1 MGVKI
6 GLLTSSRADYSI
18 YYPLIKA
25 LNLLPNSS
33 TEIIAFGTH
42 LSEEYGYT
50 VNQILSDGFDVPHR
64 INNCYAIGDS
74 PSDIANAMC
83 NTMLEFSKFWESNQ
97 FDLVFCLGDR
107 YEMFA
112 AVAASV
118 PFQVKIAHLY
128 GGEKTEG
135 AIDDCLRHALS
146 LMSKYHFAACEAY
159 KNRVIELTS
168 NADNVFNF
176 GHLSIDNLERL
187 NLLSTEDL
195 KIKTGVDFALPTIL
209 CTFHPETV
217 NYEANACYAQ
227 EIYDAFSE
235 LNDFQI
241 LITMPNSDTGGAII
255 RSSFET
261 LAKNNTQIFTTENLG
276 TIGYLS
282 AMKHCTMMVGNT
294 SSGFVEASYFPTTVI
309 NLGERQTGRIITP
322 NIFNTTISKQQ
333 IIDAV
338 RNNCNNTYEN
348 TKIQIYGIGNTAD
361 LICNELQNNIL
372 KSHYSND

>member
-1 MGVKI
+1 MSVKI
-6 GLLTSSRADYSI
+6 GILTSSRADYSI

-25 LNLLPNSS
+25 LNLLPNS
-33 TEIIAFGTH
+33 TIEIIAFGTH
-42 LSEEYGYT
+42 LSEKYGYT
-50 VNQILSDGFDVPHR
+50 VNQILSDGFEVPHK
-64 INNCYAIGDS
+64 INNCFALGDS
-74 PSDIANAMC
+74 PKHIAEAMG
-83 NTMLEFSKFWESNQ
+83 NTMLQFSQFWESNQ

-112 AVAASV
+112 AVSASV

-146 LMSKYHFAACEAY
+146 VMSKYHFAACESY

-168 NADNVFNF
+168 NAENVFNF
-176 GHLSIDNLERL
+176 GHLSIDNLESLPLL
-187 NLLSTEDL
+187 NIDEL
-195 KIKTGVDFALPTIL
+195 KIKTGVHFAKPTIL

-217 NYEANACYAQ
+217 NYESNTRYAQ
-227 EIYDAFSE
+227 EICDAFSE
-235 LNDFQI
+235 ITEFQI
-241 LITMPNSDTGGAII
+241 LITMPNSDTGGEII
-255 RSSFET
+255 RSSFEK
-261 LAKNNTQIFTTENLG
+261 LAKNNTHIFTTENLG

-282 AMKHCTMMVGNT
+282 AMKHCKMMVGNT

-322 NIFNTTISKQQ
+322 NIFNTPIQKQQ

-338 RNNCNNTYEN
+338 RKNINNTYEN
-348 TKIQIYGIGNTAD
+348 TKIQIYGSGNTAE
-361 LICNELQNNIL
+361 LICNELQYNLL
-372 KSHYSND
+372 KSSYSHD

>member
-1 MGVKI
+1 MSVKI
-6 GLLTSSRADYSI
+6 GILTSSRADYSI

-25 LNLLPNSS
+25 LNLLPNSHI
-33 TEIIAFGTH
+33 EIIAFGTH
-42 LSEEYGYT
+42 LSEKYGYT
-50 VNQILSDGFDVPHR
+50 VNQILADGFKVQHR
-64 INNCYAIGDS
+64 IENTFALGDS
-74 PSDIANAMC
+74 PKDISDAMG
-83 NTMLEFSKFWESNQ
+83 NTLLQFSKFWQSNQ

-112 AVAASV
+112 AVSASV

-146 LMSKYHFAACEAY
+146 VMSKYHFTACEAY

-168 NADNVFNF
+168 HSGNVFNF

-187 NLLSTEDL
+187 PLLNIEDL
-195 KIKTGVDFALPTIL
+195 LIKTGVNFAKPTIL

-217 NYEANACYAQ
+217 NYESNTLYAK
-227 EIYDAFSE
+227 EICDAFSE
-235 LNDFQI
+235 LTEFQI

-255 RSSFET
+255 RSSFEK
-261 LAKNNTQIFTTENLG
+261 LAASNPNIITTENLG

-282 AMKHCTMMVGNT
+282 AMKYCKMMVGNT

-322 NIFNTTISKQQ
+322 NIFNTHIQKQQ

-338 RNNCNNTYEN
+338 RNNINNTYEN
-348 TKIQIYGIGNTAD
+348 TKIQIYGSGNTAE
-361 LICNELQNNIL
+361 LICNEVQNTIL
-372 KSHYSND
+372 KNRYLHD

>member
-1 MGVKI
+1 MGNT
-6 GLLTSSRADYSI
+6 LL
-18 YYPLIKA
+18 
-25 LNLLPNSS
+25 
-33 TEIIAFGTH
+33 
-42 LSEEYGYT
+42 
-50 VNQILSDGFDVPHR
+50 Q
-64 INNCYAIGDS
+64 
-74 PSDIANAMC
+74 
-83 NTMLEFSKFWESNQ
+83 FSKFWQSNK

-112 AVAASV
+112 AVSASV

-146 LMSKYHFAACEAY
+146 VMSKYHFAACEAY

-168 NADNVFNF
+168 HSENVFNF

-187 NLLSTEDL
+187 PLLNIEDL
-195 KIKTGVDFALPTIL
+195 QNKTGVNFAKPTIL

-217 NYEANACYAQ
+217 NYESNTLYAK
-227 EIYDAFSE
+227 EICDAFSE
-235 LNDFQI
+235 LTEFQI

-255 RSSFET
+255 RSSFEK
-261 LAKNNTQIFTTENLG
+261 LAASNPNIITTENLG

-282 AMKHCTMMVGNT
+282 AMKYCKMMVGNT

-322 NIFNTTISKQQ
+322 NIFNTHIQKQQ

-338 RNNCNNTYEN
+338 RNNINNTYEN
-348 TKIQIYGIGNTAD
+348 TKIQIYGSGNTAE
-361 LICNELQNNIL
+361 LICNEVQNTIL
-372 KSHYSND
+372 KNRYLHD

>member
-1 MGVKI
+1 MSVKI
-6 GLLTSSRADYSI
+6 GILTSSRADYSI

-33 TEIIAFGTH
+33 IEIIAFGTH
-42 LSEEYGYT
+42 LSEKYGYT
-50 VNQILSDGFDVPHR
+50 MNQILADGFDVPHK
-64 INNCYAIGDS
+64 IDNCFALGDS
-74 PSDIANAMC
+74 PSDIANAMG
-83 NTMLEFSKFWESNQ
+83 NTMLQFSKFWESNK

-112 AVAASV
+112 AVSASV
-118 PFQVKIAHLY
+118 PFQLKIAHLY

-135 AIDDCLRHALS
+135 AIDDCLRHAIS
-146 LMSKYHFAACEAY
+146 VMSKFHFAACEAY
-159 KNRVIELTS
+159 KNRIIELTS
-168 NADNVFNF
+168 NADNVYNF

-187 NLLSTEDL
+187 NLLSTDEL

-217 NYEANACYAQ
+217 NYESNALYAQ
-227 EIYDAFSE
+227 EICDAFSE
-235 LNDFQI
+235 LNEFQI
-241 LITMPNSDTGGAII
+241 LITMPNSDTGSAII

-261 LAKNNTQIFTTENLG
+261 LAKNNNHIFTTENLG

-282 AMKHCTMMVGNT
+282 AMKHCKMMVGNT
-294 SSGFVEASYFPTTVI
+294 SSGFVEASYFPTTVV

-322 NIFNTTISKQQ
+322 NIFNTPISKQE

-338 RNNCNNTYEN
+338 RINHNNTYEN
-348 TKIQIYGIGNTAD
+348 TKIQIYGTGNTAE

-372 KSHYSND
+372 KSRYSHD

>member
-74 PSDIANAMC
+74 PSDIANAMG
-83 NTMLEFSKFWESNQ
+83 NTMLEFSKFWELNQ

-217 NYEANACYAQ
+217 NYEANADYAQ
-227 EIYDAFSE
+227 EICDAFSE
-235 LNDFQI
+235 LSDFQI

-261 LAKNNTQIFTTENLG
+261 LAKENTQIFTTENLG

-282 AMKHCTMMVGNT
+282 AMKHCKMMVGNT

>member
-74 PSDIANAMC
+74 PSDIANAMG

-217 NYEANACYAQ
+217 NYEANAYYAQ
-227 EIYDAFSE
+227 EICDAFSE

-261 LAKNNTQIFTTENLG
+261 LAKENTQIFTTENLG

-282 AMKHCTMMVGNT
+282 AMKHCKIMVGNT

>member
-74 PSDIANAMC
+74 PSDIANAMG

-227 EIYDAFSE
+227 EICDAFSE

-282 AMKHCTMMVGNT
+282 AMKHCKIMVGNT

>member
-6 GLLTSSRADYSI
+6 GILTSSRADYSI

-33 TEIIAFGTH
+33 IEIIAFGTH
-42 LSEEYGYT
+42 LSEKYGYT
-50 VNQILSDGFDVPHR
+50 VNQILADGFDVPHR
-64 INNCYAIGDS
+64 IDNCYAHGDT
-74 PSDIANAMC
+74 PKDISDAMG
-83 NTMLEFSKFWESNQ
+83 NTLLQFSKFWESNK

-112 AVAASV
+112 AVSASV
-118 PFQVKIAHLY
+118 SFQVKIAHLY

-135 AIDDCLRHALS
+135 AIDDCLRHAIS
-146 LMSKYHFAACEAY
+146 VMSKFHFAACEAY
-159 KNRVIELTS
+159 KNRIIELTS
-168 NADNVFNF
+168 NASNVFNF

-187 NLLSTEDL
+187 NLLSAEDL
-195 KIKTGVDFALPTIL
+195 KTKTGVDFAKPTIL

-217 NYEANACYAQ
+217 KYESNVLYAK
-227 EIYDAFSE
+227 EICDAFSE
-235 LNDFQI
+235 LTEFQI

-261 LAKNNTQIFTTENLG
+261 LAENNSHIFTTENLG

-282 AMKHCTMMVGNT
+282 AMKHCKMMVGNT

-322 NIFNTTISKQQ
+322 NIFNTPISKEE
-333 IIDAV
+333 IVDAV
-338 RNNCNNTYEN
+338 RNNNNNTYEN

-372 KSHYSND
+372 KSFYSHD

>member
-1 MGVKI
+1 MTVNI
-6 GLLTSSRADYSI
+6 GILTSSRADYSI
-18 YYPLIKA
+18 YFPLIKA
-25 LNLLPNSS
+25 LEKLPNTSVD
-33 TEIIAFGTH
+33 IIAFGTH
-42 LSEEYGYT
+42 LSEKYGYT
-50 VNQILSDGFDVPHR
+50 VNQILADGFEVLHR
-64 INNCYAIGDS
+64 IENTFALGDS
-74 PSDIANAMC
+74 PKDISDAMG
-83 NTMLEFSKFWESNQ
+83 NTLLQFSKFWQSNQ

-112 AVAASV
+112 AVSASV

-146 LMSKYHFAACEAY
+146 VMSKYHFAACEAY
-159 KNRVIELTS
+159 KNRVIELIS
-168 NADNVFNF
+168 NAENVFNF

-187 NLLSTEDL
+187 PLLNIEEL
-195 KIKTGVDFALPTIL
+195 QIKTGVDFAKQTIL

-217 NYEANACYAQ
+217 NYESNTRYAQ
-227 EIYDAFSE
+227 EICDAFSE
-235 LNDFQI
+235 LTEFQI

-255 RSSFET
+255 RSSIEK
-261 LAKNNTQIFTTENLG
+261 LAESNPNIITTENLG

-282 AMKHCTMMVGNT
+282 AMKYCKMMVGNT

-322 NIFNTTISKQQ
+322 NIFNTPIQKQQ

-338 RNNCNNTYEN
+338 RKNINNTYEN
-348 TKIQIYGIGNTAD
+348 TKIQIYGSGNTAE
-361 LICNELQNNIL
+361 LICNELQYNLL
-372 KSHYSND
+372 KSSYLND

>member
-1 MGVKI
+1 MSVKI
-6 GLLTSSRADYSI
+6 GILTSSRADYSI

-25 LNLLPNSS
+25 LNLLPNSNI
-33 TEIIAFGTH
+33 EIIAFGTH

-50 VNQILSDGFDVPHR
+50 VNQILADGFDVPHR
-64 INNCYAIGDS
+64 IDNCYSIGDT
-74 PSDIANAMC
+74 PYDIANAMG
-83 NTMLEFSKFWESNQ
+83 NTLLQFSKFWESNQ

-112 AVAASV
+112 AVSASV

-135 AIDDCLRHALS
+135 AIDDCLRHAIS
-146 LMSKYHFAACEAY
+146 LMSKFHFTACEAY

-168 NADNVFNF
+168 KTDNAYNF

-187 NLLSTEDL
+187 PLLNAEEL
-195 KIKTGVDFALPTIL
+195 QIKTGVNFAKPTIL
-209 CTFHPETV
+209 CTFHPETI
-217 NYEANACYAQ
+217 NYESNGIYAQ
-227 EIYDAFSE
+227 EICNAFSE
-235 LNDFQI
+235 LTEFQI

-261 LAKNNTQIFTTENLG
+261 LAKTHNHIFTTENLG

-282 AMKHCTMMVGNT
+282 AMKHCKMMVGNT

-322 NIFNTTISKQQ
+322 NIFNTPISKQQ
-333 IIDAV
+333 IIEAV
-338 RNNCNNTYEN
+338 RINSNNTYEN
-348 TKIQIYGIGNTAD
+348 TKIQIYGTGNTSE
-361 LICNELQNNIL
+361 LICNEVQNNIL
-372 KSHYSND
+372 KSLYLHD

>member
-1 MGVKI
+1 MSVKI
-6 GLLTSSRADYSI
+6 GILTSSRADYSI

-33 TEIIAFGTH
+33 IEIIAFGTH
-42 LSEEYGYT
+42 LSEDYGYT

-74 PSDIANAMC
+74 PSDIANAMG
-83 NTMLEFSKFWESNQ
+83 NTMLEFSRFWESNH

-187 NLLSTEDL
+187 PLLSIEELQT
-195 KIKTGVDFALPTIL
+195 KIGVDFALPTIL

-217 NYEANACYAQ
+217 NYESNALYAL
-227 EIYDAFSE
+227 EICDAFSE

-261 LAKNNTQIFTTENLG
+261 LAKNNAHIFTTENLG

-282 AMKHCTMMVGNT
+282 AMKHCKMMVGNT

-322 NIFNTTISKQQ
+322 NIFNTAISKQE
-333 IIDAV
+333 IVDAV
-338 RNNCNNTYEN
+338 RNNSNSTYEN

-372 KSHYSND
+372 KSRYSHD

>member
-1 MGVKI
+1 MSVKI
-6 GLLTSSRADYSI
+6 GILTSSRADYSI

-33 TEIIAFGTH
+33 IEIIAFGTH
-42 LSEEYGYT
+42 LSEDYGYT
-50 VNQILSDGFDVPHR
+50 VNQILSDGFDVSHR

-74 PSDIANAMC
+74 PSDIANAMG
-83 NTMLEFSKFWESNQ
+83 NTMLEFSKFWESNH

-159 KNRVIELTS
+159 KNRIIELTS

-176 GHLSIDNLERL
+176 GHLSIENLERL
-187 NLLSTEDL
+187 PLLSTEEL
-195 KIKTGVDFALPTIL
+195 QTKIGVDFALPTIL

-217 NYEANACYAQ
+217 NYESNALYAR
-227 EIYDAFSE
+227 EICDAFSE

-261 LAKNNTQIFTTENLG
+261 LAKNNAHIFATENLG

-282 AMKHCTMMVGNT
+282 AMKHCKMMVGNT

-322 NIFNTTISKQQ
+322 NIFNTPISKQE
-333 IIDAV
+333 IVDAV
-338 RNNCNNTYEN
+338 RNNSNSTYEN

-361 LICNELQNNIL
+361 LICNELQNNIF
-372 KSHYSND
+372 KSRYSHD

>member
-1 MGVKI
+1 MSVKI
-6 GLLTSSRADYSI
+6 GILTSSRADYSI

-25 LNLLPNSS
+25 LNLLPNSNI
-33 TEIIAFGTH
+33 EIIAFGTH

-50 VNQILSDGFDVPHR
+50 VNQILADGFDVPHR
-64 INNCYAIGDS
+64 IDNCYSIGDT
-74 PSDIANAMC
+74 PYDIANAMG
-83 NTMLEFSKFWESNQ
+83 NTLLQFSKFWESNQ

-112 AVAASV
+112 AVSASV

-135 AIDDCLRHALS
+135 AIDDCLRHAIS
-146 LMSKYHFAACEAY
+146 LMSKFHFTACEAY
-159 KNRVIELTS
+159 KTRVIELTS
-168 NADNVFNF
+168 NTDNAYNF

-187 NLLSTEDL
+187 PLLNAEEL
-195 KIKTGVDFALPTIL
+195 QIKTGVNFAKPTIL
-209 CTFHPETV
+209 CTFHPETI
-217 NYEANACYAQ
+217 NYESNGIYAQ
-227 EIYDAFSE
+227 EICNAFSE
-235 LNDFQI
+235 LTEFQI

-261 LAKNNTQIFTTENLG
+261 LAKTHNHIFTTENLG

-282 AMKHCTMMVGNT
+282 AMKHCKMMVGNT

-322 NIFNTTISKQQ
+322 NIFNTPISKQQ
-333 IIDAV
+333 IIEAI
-338 RNNCNNTYEN
+338 RINSNNTYEN
-348 TKIQIYGIGNTAD
+348 TKIQIYGTGNTSE
-361 LICNELQNNIL
+361 LICNEVQNNIL
-372 KSHYSND
+372 KSLYLHD